1 MAKGSL
7 CIKAGNGK
15 VPAAQM
21 VDSSALLQ
29 SGQIEAAQQRLA
41 KDGYLLLR
49 GYLPTAKVAEVSPL
63 SAVCCVICACIQCA
77 SSTFLESYA
86 LLQARTHLLQEL
98 CKWKPHSCTP
108 EVL

>member
-7 CIKAGNGK
+7 RIKAGNGK
-15 VPAAQM
+15 VTAAQM

-63 SAVCCVICACIQCA
+63 SAV
-77 SSTFLESYA
+77 
-86 LLQARTHLLQEL
+86 R
-98 CKWKPHSCTP
+98 
-108 EVL
+108 